1 MIVGR
6 HIIAEFYGVR
16 PELISKKDTVRAIL
30 EEAVDRAGLTKVGSS
45 YKQFNP
51 HGVTGFILIAES
63 HVSVHTW
70 PEYKLVN
77 VDVFTCG
84 DPSKAEEVFE
94 HLLEAFKPEDYRK
107 CVLDRG

>member
-6 HIIAEFYGVR
+6 HIIAELYGVQ
-16 PELISKKDTVRAIL
+16 PELISREETVRAIL
-30 EEAVDRAGLTKVGSS
+30 EEAVDRAKLTKVGSS

-63 HVSVHTW
+63 HISVHTW
-70 PEYKLVN
+70 PEYELIN
-77 VDVFTCG
+77 LDVFTCG
-84 DPSKAEEVFE
+84 DPSKAEEVFGYI
-94 HLLEAFKPEDYRK
+94 LEAFKPKHYRK